1 MKTQNGFIDPVIVV
15 SVIGTVALLGIIFI
29 GGPQYNV
36 WQQSLAGKAELQ
48 KAEYTRQVAVLE
60 AQAKKD
66 SAQQLAEA
74 EIIRA
79 GGIAFFIGNPFSCIF
94 HSNYNSITK
103 KISELNYTTRWFVP
117 SFELFEKAFTTIPK
131 CFSSGQYWC
140 SGKRLELFT
149 ADVANIE
156 IKSEDGITSYHIGKG
171 HSTVNTMKRVYLFT
185 SVLFDI

>member
-1 MKTQNGFIDPVIVV
+1 MTKQNGFIDPAIVAITVGVIV
-15 SVIGTVALLGIIFI
+15 IGGIIFI

-79 GGIAFFIGNPFSCIF
+79 GGVAKANQIIGDSLKDNRE
-94 HSNYNSITK
+94 YLQYLYITGIEEGSQK
-103 KISELNYTTRWFVP
+103 GNVTIYVP
-117 SFELFEKAFTTIPK
+117 TEGGMPVPTLQMNK
-131 CFSSGQYWC
+131 
-140 SGKRLELFT
+140 
-149 ADVANIE
+149 
-156 IKSEDGITSYHIGKG
+156 
-171 HSTVNTMKRVYLFT
+171 
-185 SVLFDI
+185 